1 MSREKFE
8 NANNRFWNNL
18 ILENIIKMHERFKSA
33 EQPRNTEGTQY
44 HIQCKRGELAKYLL
58 IPGDPER
65 VHKISRFWDEAHD
78 VSSHR
83 EFQSVTGRYKSVPIS
98 ALSSGIGPGS
108 IAIAVN
114 EAANVGVETFIRVGS
129 SGAMPEEVKCGDIVI
144 STSDVRLDGA
154 SQSYIIPEYPAT
166 AHHEVLFALIQ
177 AAEEL
182 NIRYHVGI
190 TATTSDFYTGQAR
203 PSVSSYL
210 SHISKDLIDMLR
222 NAKVL
227 NFEVECATLFTLC
240 NLFNL
245 RGGAVCVVFANRTTN
260 TFQPGAGEEQAILV
274 ANEAISTLNKWDE
287 LKK

>member
-1 MSREKFE
+1 MIEK
-8 NANNRFWNNL
+8 
-18 ILENIIKMHERFKSA
+18 FKSA
-33 EQPRNTEGTQY
+33 EQPRSTEGVQY

-58 IPGDPER
+58 IPGDPDR
-65 VHKISRFWDEAHD
+65 VQKISRFWDEAHD

-83 EFQSVTGRYKSVPIS
+83 EFRSITGKYKGVAIS

-129 SGAMPEEVKCGDIVI
+129 SGAIPEEVRCGDIVI
-144 STSDVRLDGA
+144 STSAIRLDGA

-166 AHHEVLFALIQ
+166 ANHEVLFALIQ

-182 NIRYHVGI
+182 NVRYHVGI

-203 PSVSSYL
+203 PSVDSYL
-210 SHISKDLIDMLR
+210 SHKSKDLIDMLR

-227 NFEVECATLFTLC
+227 NFEMECATLFTLC

-245 RGGAVCVVFANRTTN
+245 RGGAVCAVFANRTTN
-260 TFQPGAGEEQAILV
+260 TFQPGAGEEQTVRV
-274 ANEAISTLNKWDE
+274 ANEALSILNKWDE
-287 LKK
+287 IKRIKRKRWFYPSLTNK

>member
-1 MSREKFE
+1 MR
-8 NANNRFWNNL
+8 
-18 ILENIIKMHERFKSA
+18 ERFKSA
-33 EQPRNTEGTQY
+33 EQPRSSEGTQY

-58 IPGDPER
+58 IPGEPER
-65 VHKISRFWDEAHD
+65 VHKISRFWDEVRD
-78 VSSHR
+78 VSFHR
-83 EFQSVTGRYKSVPIS
+83 EFHSVTGKYKGVPIS

-129 SGAMPEEVKCGDIVI
+129 SGAIPEEVRCGDIVI
-144 STSDVRLDGA
+144 STSAVRLDGA
-154 SQSYIIPEYPAT
+154 SQSYIMPEYPAT

-203 PSVSSYL
+203 PSVNGYL
-210 SHISKDLIDMLR
+210 SHKTRALIDVLG

-227 NFEVECATLFTLC
+227 NFEMECATLFTLC

-245 RGGAVCVVFANRTTN
+245 RGGTVCAVFANRTTN
-260 TFQPGAGEEQAILV
+260 TFQPGAGEEQAIRV

-287 LKK
+287 LKRTNRKRWFYPSLIKN

>member
-1 MSREKFE
+1 
-8 NANNRFWNNL
+8 
-18 ILENIIKMHERFKSA
+18 MHERFKSA
-33 EQPRNTEGTQY
+33 EQPKSTEGTQY
-44 HIQCKRGELAKYLL
+44 HIQCKRDELAKYLL
-58 IPGDPER
+58 IPGEPER
-65 VHKISRFWDEAHD
+65 VHKISRFWEQAHD

-83 EFQSVTGRYKSVPIS
+83 EFQSVTGKCKGVPIS

-114 EAANVGVETFIRVGS
+114 EAASVGVNTFIRVGS
-129 SGAMPEEVKCGDIVI
+129 SGAIPEEVKCGDIVI
-144 STSDVRLDGA
+144 STSAVRLDGA

-182 NIRYHVGI
+182 NIKYHVGI

-203 PSVSSYL
+203 PSVSGYV
-210 SHISKDLIDMLR
+210 SHKSKGLIDVLE

-227 NFEVECATLFTLC
+227 NFEMECATLFTLC

-245 RGGAVCVVFANRTTN
+245 RGGSVCAVFANRTTN
-260 TFQPGAGEEQAILV
+260 TFQPGAGEEQAIRV

-287 LKK
+287 LKRKNRKKWFYPRLINK